1 MIDHFAIALS
11 TANRSQAS
19 LLKCRRMRTEARV
32 VLEKEVDGK
41 RIADVRAR
49 LNDEKASKV
58 QAMSE
63 KKLGKMNEKIKER
76 KMKKVQKNGL
86 AAGKQS
92 V

>member
-1 MIDHFAIALS
+1 
-11 TANRSQAS
+11 
-19 LLKCRRMRTEARV
+19 MRTEARV